1 MEVSQVGLEESIR
14 NNINTA
20 AKTSSAGSSDFDT
33 VFNEATSQ
41 TKSLNDIFD
50 EAADKYNINVN
61 LLKAVAKAESD
72 FNTNDTSSVGA
83 MGIMQLMPET
93 AKELGVTDAYDAEQN
108 IMGGAK
114 YLSRLLKKYN
124 GDTSLALAAYNAG
137 SGNVD
142 KYGGIPPFKETQN
155 YVKKVLGYMN
165 EGVLA
170 PDTIVTTASSL
181 SNTGAL
187 SDNTDS
193 SSLSATESA
202 FNYGNSE
209 NVINII
215 HAQNDSSSVAASAS
229 STDNTDADDIE
240 SEYAENMYYKLMN
253 TSLGLLSDSDGD
265 TTSSALSLLLSSD
278 STSLSDLLED
288 SQDENENLLRMQN
301 IKYNNSVLKLLSGS
315 TNGYLNE

>member
-181 SNTGAL
+181 SNIGAL

>member
-72 FNTNDTSSVGA
+72 FNTNDTSSAGA

-187 SDNTDS
+187 SENIDS